1 MSVSVQRLL
10 RGLHPDGRPVDI
22 TEHLHLHGPLP
33 TPLDRASLLDAVE
46 QSALRGRG
54 GAGFPTAAK
63 LRAVAG
69 GRGQKIVVANGVEGE
84 PPSGKDRVLLRYVPH
99 LVLDG
104 VEVAAHAIGA
114 DQAIVAVSTAAASEL
129 AVLRTALRE
138 RSRGGRVEITVKAVP
153 DAFVAGEETALINA
167 LSGGPPRPTATP
179 PRPFERGL
187 DGRPTLVQNV
197 ETLAQLALISRRGP
211 AWFREIGTRDE
222 PGSAL
227 VTLSGSVRVPGVY
240 EVPLG
245 TSLHDLVAEAGG
257 ATQPVRSVLT
267 GGYFGT
273 WLNADT
279 ALECDLSEASLG
291 AAGASLG
298 ARAIVVLPEGSCAL
312 AEVARVSRFLAD
324 ESAGQCGPC
333 VHGLDAIAHA
343 VDSLSLAASSEGDV
357 RIRRWLDQVEGR
369 GGCRHPDGAAKF
381 IRSALDVFADEV
393 AVHARGGRC
402 SGRDLRLLPVRVRQ
416 YRREAA

>member
-1 MSVSVQRLL
+1 MSVSVARLL
-10 RGLHPDGRPVDI
+10 LGLHPDGRPMDI
-22 TEHLHLHGPLP
+22 TEHLHRHGPLP
-33 TPLDRASLLDAVE
+33 TRIDRAMLLDAVDR
-46 QSALRGRG
+46 SALRGRG
-54 GAGFPTAAK
+54 GAGFPAASK
-63 LRAVAG
+63 FRAVAG

-84 PPSGKDRVLLRYVPH
+84 PPSGKDKVLLRYVPH

-104 VEVAAHAIGA
+104 VEVAARAVGA
-114 DQAIVAVSTAAASEL
+114 DQAIVAVSSAAAGEL
-129 AVLRTALRE
+129 AVLQNALRE
-138 RSRGGRVEITVKAVP
+138 RSRTGRIEIRLASVP
-153 DAFVAGEETALINA
+153 DRFVAGEETALVNA

-227 VTLSGSVRVPGVY
+227 VTLSGAVRVPGVY

-245 TSLHDLVAEAGG
+245 TPVCDLVDEAGG
-257 ATQPVRSVLT
+257 VTQPARAVLV

-273 WLNADT
+273 WLDAAT
-279 ALECDLSEASLG
+279 AFDCDLSEASLG
-291 AAGASLG
+291 VAGAALG

-312 AEVARVSRFLAD
+312 AEVARVTRFLAD

-343 VDSLSLAASSEGDV
+343 IASLSRAESFDGEL
-357 RIRRWLDQVEGR
+357 RIRRWVDQVDGR

-393 AVHARGGRC
+393 AVHARGG
-402 SGRDLRLLPVRVRQ
+402 
-416 YRREAA
+416 